1 MMEHSEAPMTATIE
15 TDVAPGKQRRGQN
28 PLKIKNIH
36 YVEFWCG
43 NAKQS
48 SFFYRQA
55 FGFSQIAYSGL
66 ETGNRETASY
76 VLGQGKIRFV
86 FTTPLN
92 AAHPASE
99 HIRKHG
105 DGVRDIAL
113 QVEDADFAFN
123 EAVRRGARPVVE
135 PHDIHDER
143 GSVRRSAVHTYGD
156 TIHSF
161 ISYKD
166 YNGPFLPGY
175 EPAEVKG
182 DNAGLLLVD
191 HVVGNVE
198 LGKMNEWADWYSK
211 VMGFSRYITFDDKD
225 ISTEYSALMSI
236 VMSDDNRVV
245 KFPINEPAPGRKKS
259 QIDEYLEWYHGP
271 GVQHVALLSGNII
284 ETVMRLKANGV
295 EFLSV
300 PDSYYEDLS
309 KRIGKID
316 ESMDKLKELRILVDK
331 DDEGYLLQLFTKPVE
346 DRPTLFFEIIQRK
359 GSRGFGKGN
368 FKALFESIEAEQ
380 AKRGNL

>member
-1 MMEHSEAPMTATIE
+1 MTATTIE
-15 TDVAPGKQRRGQN
+15 RDAAATREGSAREN
-28 PLKIKNIH
+28 PLGLKRIH
-36 YVEFWCG
+36 HVELWAG

-48 SFFYRQA
+48 SFFYRKA
-55 FGFSQIAYSGL
+55 FGFSQVAYSGL

-86 FTTPLN
+86 ITTPLTPE
-92 AAHPASE
+92 HPASE
-99 HIRKHG
+99 HIRRHG

-113 QVEDADFAFN
+113 QVEDADFAYA
-123 EAVRRGARPVVE
+123 EAVRRGAKGVVE
-135 PHDIHDER
+135 PHDVTDEF
-143 GSVRRSAVHTYGD
+143 GSVRRAAVQTYGQ

-161 ISYKD
+161 ISYRD
-166 YNGPFLPGY
+166 YRGPFLPGY
-175 EPAEVKG
+175 QPAEIAG
-182 DNAGLLLVD
+182 ESTGLLLVD
-191 HVVGNVE
+191 HMVGNVE
-198 LGKMNEWADWYSK
+198 LGKMNEWCEWYTN

-259 QIDEYLEWYHGP
+259 QIDEYLDWYGGP
-271 GVQHVALLSGNII
+271 GVQHVALLCGDIR
-284 ETVMRLKANGV
+284 ETVARLKANGV

-300 PDSYYEDLS
+300 PDSYYAELPA
-309 KRIGKID
+309 RVGEIEEPI
-316 ESMDKLKELRILVDK
+316 EELKALGILVDK
-331 DDEGYLLQLFTKPVE
+331 DEEGYLLQLFSKPVE

-368 FKALFESIEAEQ
+368 FRALFESIEAEQ
-380 AKRGNL
+380 ARRGNL